1 MDLRRTVNATLI
13 HPNPLR
19 HLQVVSA
26 KSSRKWKAATLKR
39 GSGVW
44 TVSRVRIYDVSLH
57 RNRALDKETMGKCTE
72 FTI

>member
-26 KSSRKWKAATLKR
+26 TASSKWKAATLKR

-44 TVSRVRIYDVSLH
+44 TVSRVQSAVFM
-57 RNRALDKETMGKCTE
+57 T
-72 FTI
+72 